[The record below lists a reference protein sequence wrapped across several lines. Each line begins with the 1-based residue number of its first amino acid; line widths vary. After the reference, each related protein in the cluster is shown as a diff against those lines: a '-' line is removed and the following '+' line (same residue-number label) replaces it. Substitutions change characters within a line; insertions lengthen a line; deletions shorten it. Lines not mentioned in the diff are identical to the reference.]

1 VKKAGL
7 DKAGDTGKDKDEG
20 MNEDGDEDDD
30 ENDDDEEDD
39 APLHKKP
46 SMKRPAAALSAAMKR
61 VRLGHSTDV
70 PKATAK
76 EPVAK
81 HTPKYRMPALFKPK
95 YDIEDS
101 RSNVQCRTGLR
112 ACQNG
117 DVVAPCFK
125 YKNFA
130 NGRAGA
136 INAAKKWLADFKK
149 RHKCA

>member
-1 VKKAGL
+1 MKKAGL

-20 MNEDGDEDDD
+20 MNEDGDEDDN
-30 ENDDDEEDD
+30 ETDDDEEDG

-46 SMKRPAAALSAAMKR
+46 SMKRPAAALSPAMKR
-61 VRLGHSTDV
+61 VKSKHATAV
-70 PKATAK
+70 PKAMAK
-76 EPVAK
+76 TPVAK
-81 HTPKYRMPALFKPK
+81 HKPKLSRPSIFKPK

-125 YKNFA
+125 YKSFA